1 MLKRQYFNRFVLSAV
16 VLILSVAACG
26 SGDSGDFADSSAE
39 FEVFD
44 EAGRSFGIAVP
55 APQSLEA
62 SFDTA
67 GDDAFFGADGFAEG
81 EAAFAEERI
90 VIKNGDIT
98 IVVADPAKSMDDIS
112 AMAVGMG
119 GFVVY
124 SNLYQTVLESGFEV
138 PQANITIRVP
148 AEQFL
153 VALEQIEAGASRVM
167 SKNESGQ
174 DVTREY
180 TDLQSRLRNL
190 ENTEVQL
197 REIMAS
203 ADKTEDVLSVYRE
216 LSRIS
221 GEIELIKGQI
231 QYFEQASA
239 LSAISVTLF
248 ADEAVQPLT
257 VGGWQPVGV
266 VKDAVQA
273 LINTLQTLA
282 TLAIWLTLYLLP
294 ILLLISLPVWLIW
307 RRLKSVIS
315 QKMDSN
321 TNTEAKE

>member
-1 MLKRQYFNRFVLSAV
+1 
-16 VLILSVAACG
+16 
-26 SGDSGDFADSSAE
+26 
-39 FEVFD
+39 
-44 EAGRSFGIAVP
+44 
-55 APQSLEA
+55 
-62 SFDTA
+62 
-67 GDDAFFGADGFAEG
+67 
-81 EAAFAEERI
+81 FAEERI
-90 VIKNGDIT
+90 VIKNGDLT
-98 IVVADPAKSMDDIS
+98 IVVADPAKNMDDIS
-112 AMAVGMG
+112 AMAVEMG
-119 GFVVY
+119 GFVVF
-124 SNLYQTVLESGFEV
+124 SNLYQTMIESGFEV

-153 VALEQIEAGASRVM
+153 AALEQIEAGASRVM

-190 ENTEVQL
+190 ENTEAQL

-221 GEIELIKGQI
+221 GEIELVKGQI
-231 QYFEQASA
+231 QYFEKASA
-239 LSAISVTLF
+239 LSAISVTLI

-273 LINTLQTLA
+273 LINTLQALA

-294 ILLLISLPVWLIW
+294 ILLVIVVPVWLIW
-307 RRLKSVIS
+307 RRLKTIIS
-315 QKMDSN
+315 RRV
-321 TNTEAKE
+321 EAPTKLKSKD